1 MKKPYIKKYCKISKF
16 SVFIVDGAYIRE
28 FIDEEF
34 TNFGQHFRF
43 KFIPKNEFWIDKQN
57 SKDESKYYI
66 GHLLVENRLMSQGKS
81 YDYALEQ
88 ADKKERLERIKSK
101 HLTKLLKRFN
111 TKKKIIGKV
120 HKKLI
125 KNLSGKIKIWI
136 VHGYI
141 VRSIFFVDF
150 TEGGH
155 GNVYDFIP
163 HDEVWIDD
171 ELDKKE
177 INFVI
182 VHELHER
189 YLMSKGLEYDL
200 AHHKSSNLE
209 YYCRHNKK
217 ELKKILQRESRRN

>member
-43 KFIPKNEFWIDKQN
+43 KFIPKNEFWIDK
-57 SKDESKYYI
+57 
-66 GHLLVENRLMSQGKS
+66 
-81 YDYALEQ
+81 
-88 ADKKERLERIKSK
+88 KKRLERIKSK